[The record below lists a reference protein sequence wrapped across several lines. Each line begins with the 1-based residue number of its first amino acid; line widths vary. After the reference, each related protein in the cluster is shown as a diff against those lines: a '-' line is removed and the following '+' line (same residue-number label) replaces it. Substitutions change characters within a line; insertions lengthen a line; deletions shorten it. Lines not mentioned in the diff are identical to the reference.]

1 MIFFNTTHW
10 ASGRYQFSEF
20 RRSFKKNFFNRFIT
34 VTALIVKRLYEKE
47 ADKLMVAETR
57 FPKF

>member
-1 MIFFNTTHW
+1 M
-10 ASGRYQFSEF
+10 
-20 RRSFKKNFFNRFIT
+20 SFADLSKKKIFFNRFIT